1 MRQRN
6 SAVDTWD
13 VNTQFTVNPRLRLF
27 ADVRN
32 VFNDWSYW
40 FTNGDLRRVKQSEV
54 FGTRI
59 SAGVS
64 GRF

>member
-1 MRQRN
+1 MMIGAPNSNSRPARHIPDMRSWILADGN
-6 SAVDTWD
+6 WIAD
-13 VNTQFTVNPRLRLF
+13 RLRIMYTGGVVSR
-27 ADVRN
+27 AVM
-32 VFNDWSYW
+32 
-40 FTNGDLRRVKQSEV
+40 SEV

>member
-1 MRQRN
+1 MRSWILADGN
-6 SAVDTWD
+6 WIAD
-13 VNTQFTVNPRLRLF
+13 RLRIMYTGG
-27 ADVRN
+27 DV
-32 VFNDWSYW
+32 S
-40 FTNGDLRRVKQSEV
+40 RVVMSEV